1 MRKMMNMPTCY
12 KDILWI
18 DDMDSNDS
26 ITADLRSEKGKT
38 LEEINKNP
46 EKEKKFILADENLQR
61 YIDMI
66 QLSTTMK
73 DAVDEIENNYNN
85 YNLVIF
91 DMNMNRGWGNK
102 EQDVEYINEIFK
114 SQNIK
119 SFDHNDKI
127 AGIYLYLFLL
137 KKGYPANRMII
148 YTGNAKSTGEI
159 LNDNLYLDFKGLIKD
174 KNDRIKL
181 APNYY
186 PKDGYYR
193 IRRLVLQACNYW
205 KAEITRKKDEE
216 IPFNQIYFSK
226 DTDKQNS
233 RENFQELLERI
244 EMMFPVIPP
253 SSPEKV
259 YYQAA
264 RILCEYHEESAKIQ
278 VVNYNIYPLHAV
290 CRNFRNW
297 SSHNR
302 LKKAE
307 MPPNI
312 FALIFCIALRTYF
325 DEKQL
330 INEFSKERFYYEKNY
345 GYNYE
350 DKEHKFSFDDIKN
363 MLKAET
369 SLLSVL
375 DKNKKKKK
383 NTISYSEL
391 VYIWGEDPSHDAEI
405 NYVLY
410 PIIMRDYIKFTE
422 NTVDSIKL
430 NCNSNY
436 LFEDKKG
443 ESYDNEFMKLVF
455 NEACIICGYFR

>member
-1 MRKMMNMPTCY
+1 MRKMMNMPTRY

-26 ITADLRSEKGKT
+26 TTADLMAEKGKT

-46 EKEKKFILADENLQR
+46 EKEKKFISADENLQK

-102 EQDVEYINEIFK
+102 EQDVEYINGIFK

-119 SFDHNDKI
+119 SFDNNDKI

-181 APNYY
+181 ASNYY

-193 IRRLVLQACNYW
+193 IRRLVLQACDYW
-205 KAEITRKKDEE
+205 KAEIANKKDEE

-233 RENFQELLERI
+233 MENFQELLERI

-350 DKEHKFSFDDIKN
+350 DKEHKFSFDYIKN
-363 MLKAET
+363 KLKDET

-375 DKNKKKKK
+375 DKKKKK

-443 ESYDNEFMKLVF
+443 KSYDNEFMKLVF
-455 NEACIICGYFR
+455 NEACKICDYFR

>member
-1 MRKMMNMPTCY
+1 MRKMMNMQTWY

-26 ITADLRSEKGKT
+26 TTADLMAEKGKT

-46 EKEKKFILADENLQR
+46 EKEKKFISADENLQK

-102 EQDVEYINEIFK
+102 EQDVEYINGIFK

-119 SFDHNDKI
+119 SFDNNDKI

-193 IRRLVLQACNYW
+193 IRRLVLQACDYW
-205 KAEITRKKDEE
+205 KAEIESKKDEE

-233 RENFQELLERI
+233 RENFHELLERI

-330 INEFSKERFYYEKNY
+330 IKEFSKERFYYEKNY

-350 DKEHKFSFDDIKN
+350 DKEHKFSFDYIKN
-363 MLKAET
+363 KLKDET

-375 DKNKKKKK
+375 DKKKKK

-391 VYIWGEDPSHDAEI
+391 VYIWGEDPSHDTEI

-410 PIIMRDYIKFTE
+410 PIIMRDYIKFKE
-422 NTVDSIKL
+422 NTADSIKL

-443 ESYDNEFMKLVF
+443 KSYDNEFMKLVF
-455 NEACIICGYFR
+455 NEACKICGYFR

>member
-1 MRKMMNMPTCY
+1 MRKMMNMPTWY

-26 ITADLRSEKGKT
+26 TTADLMAEKGKT

-46 EKEKKFILADENLQR
+46 EKEKKFISADENLQK

-91 DMNMNRGWGNK
+91 DMNMNRGWANK
-102 EQDVEYINEIFK
+102 EQDVEYINGIFK

-119 SFDHNDKI
+119 SFDNNDKI

-181 APNYY
+181 AQNYY

-193 IRRLVLQACNYW
+193 IRRLVLQACDYW
-205 KAEITRKKDEE
+205 KAEIASKKDEA

-233 RENFQELLERI
+233 MENFQELLERI

-350 DKEHKFSFDDIKN
+350 DKEHKFSFDYIKN
-363 MLKAET
+363 KLKDET

-375 DKNKKKKK
+375 DKKKKK

-443 ESYDNEFMKLVF
+443 KSYDNEFMKLVF
-455 NEACIICGYFR
+455 NEACKICDYFR

>member
-1 MRKMMNMPTCY
+1 MNMLTWY

-26 ITADLRSEKGKT
+26 TTADLMAEKGKT

-46 EKEKKFILADENLQR
+46 KKEKKFISADENLKQ

-102 EQDVEYINEIFK
+102 EQDVEYINGIFK

-119 SFDHNDKI
+119 SFDNNDKI

-181 APNYY
+181 AQNYY

-193 IRRLVLQACNYW
+193 IRRLVLQACDYW
-205 KAEITRKKDEE
+205 KAEIASKKDEE

-350 DKEHKFSFDDIKN
+350 DKEHKFSFDYIKN
-363 MLKAET
+363 KLKDET

-375 DKNKKKKK
+375 DKKKKK

-430 NCNSNY
+430 NCNSNC

-443 ESYDNEFMKLVF
+443 KSYDNEFMKLVF
-455 NEACIICGYFR
+455 NEACKICGYFR

>member
-1 MRKMMNMPTCY
+1 MRKMMNMQTWY

-26 ITADLRSEKGKT
+26 TTADLMAEKGKT

-46 EKEKKFILADENLQR
+46 EKEKKFISADENLQK

-102 EQDVEYINEIFK
+102 EQDVEYINGIFK

-119 SFDHNDKI
+119 SFDNNDKI

-193 IRRLVLQACNYW
+193 IRRLVLQACDYW
-205 KAEITRKKDEE
+205 KAEIESKKDEE

-233 RENFQELLERI
+233 MENFQELLERI

-363 MLKAET
+363 MLKSET

-375 DKNKKKKK
+375 DKKKKK

-391 VYIWGEDPSHDAEI
+391 VYIWGEDPSHDTEI

-410 PIIMRDYIKFTE
+410 PIIMRDYIKFKE
-422 NTVDSIKL
+422 NTADSIKL

-443 ESYDNEFMKLVF
+443 KSYDNEFMKLVF
-455 NEACIICGYFR
+455 NEACKICGYFR

>member
-1 MRKMMNMPTCY
+1 MNMLTWY

-26 ITADLRSEKGKT
+26 TTADLMAEKGKT

-46 EKEKKFILADENLQR
+46 EKEKKFISADENLQK

-102 EQDVEYINEIFK
+102 EQDVEYINGIFK

-119 SFDHNDKI
+119 SFDNNDKI

-181 APNYY
+181 AQNYY

-193 IRRLVLQACNYW
+193 IRRLVLQACDYW
-205 KAEITRKKDEE
+205 KAEIASKKDEE

-375 DKNKKKKK
+375 DKKKKK

-430 NCNSNY
+430 NCNSNC

-443 ESYDNEFMKLVF
+443 KSYDNEFMKLVF
-455 NEACIICGYFR
+455 NEACKICGYFR

>member
-1 MRKMMNMPTCY
+1 MRKMMNMPTWY

-26 ITADLRSEKGKT
+26 TTADLMAEKGKT

-46 EKEKKFILADENLQR
+46 EKEKKFISADENLQK

-102 EQDVEYINEIFK
+102 EQDVEYINGIFK

-119 SFDHNDKI
+119 SFDNNDKI

-181 APNYY
+181 ASNYY

-193 IRRLVLQACNYW
+193 IRRLVLQACDYW
-205 KAEITRKKDEE
+205 KAEIANKKDEE

-233 RENFQELLERI
+233 MENFQELLERI

-350 DKEHKFSFDDIKN
+350 DKEHKFSFDYIKN
-363 MLKAET
+363 KLKDET

-375 DKNKKKKK
+375 DKKKKK

-430 NCNSNY
+430 NCNSNC

-443 ESYDNEFMKLVF
+443 KSYDNEFMKLVF
-455 NEACIICGYFR
+455 NEACKICGYFR

>member
-375 DKNKKKKK
+375 DKNKKKRK

-443 ESYDNEFMKLVF
+443 KSYDNEFMKLVF
-455 NEACIICGYFR
+455 NEACKICGYFR

>member
-1 MRKMMNMPTCY
+1 MRKMMNMPTWY

-26 ITADLRSEKGKT
+26 TTADLMAEKGKT

-46 EKEKKFILADENLQR
+46 EKEKKFISADENLQK

-91 DMNMNRGWGNK
+91 DMNMNRGWANK
-102 EQDVEYINEIFK
+102 EQDVEYINGIFK

-119 SFDHNDKI
+119 SFDNNDKI

-181 APNYY
+181 AQNYY

-193 IRRLVLQACNYW
+193 IRRLVLQACDYW
-205 KAEITRKKDEE
+205 KAEIASKKDEE

-233 RENFQELLERI
+233 MENFQELLERI

-350 DKEHKFSFDDIKN
+350 DKEHKFSFDYIKN
-363 MLKAET
+363 KLKDET

-375 DKNKKKKK
+375 DKKKKK

-443 ESYDNEFMKLVF
+443 KSYDNEFMKLVF
-455 NEACIICGYFR
+455 NEACKICDYFR

>member
-1 MRKMMNMPTCY
+1 MRKMMNMPTWY

-26 ITADLRSEKGKT
+26 TTADLMAEKGKT

-46 EKEKKFILADENLQR
+46 EKEKKFISADENLQK

-102 EQDVEYINEIFK
+102 EQDVEYINGIFK

-119 SFDHNDKI
+119 SFDNNDKI

-137 KKGYPANRMII
+137 KKGYPANRMVI

-181 APNYY
+181 AQNYY

-193 IRRLVLQACNYW
+193 IRRLVLQACDYW
-205 KAEITRKKDEE
+205 KAEIASKKDEE

-350 DKEHKFSFDDIKN
+350 DKEHKFSFDYIKN
-363 MLKAET
+363 KLKDET

-375 DKNKKKKK
+375 DKKKKK

-443 ESYDNEFMKLVF
+443 KSYDNEFMKLVF
-455 NEACIICGYFR
+455 NEACKICDYFR

>member
-1 MRKMMNMPTCY
+1 MRKMMNMPTWY

-26 ITADLRSEKGKT
+26 TTADLMAEKGKT

-46 EKEKKFILADENLQR
+46 EKEKKFISADENLQK

-91 DMNMNRGWGNK
+91 DMNMNRGWANK
-102 EQDVEYINEIFK
+102 EQDVEYINGIFK

-119 SFDHNDKI
+119 SFDNNDKI

-181 APNYY
+181 AQNYY

-193 IRRLVLQACNYW
+193 IRRLVLQACDYW
-205 KAEITRKKDEE
+205 KAEIASKKDEE

-226 DTDKQNS
+226 DTDKQNN

-350 DKEHKFSFDDIKN
+350 DKEHKFSFDYIKN
-363 MLKAET
+363 KLKDET

-375 DKNKKKKK
+375 DKKKKK

-443 ESYDNEFMKLVF
+443 KSYDNEFMKLVF
-455 NEACIICGYFR
+455 NEACKICDYFR

>member
-1 MRKMMNMPTCY
+1 MNMLTWY

-26 ITADLRSEKGKT
+26 TTADLMAEKGKT

-46 EKEKKFILADENLQR
+46 KKEKKFISADENLKQ

-102 EQDVEYINEIFK
+102 EQDVEYINGIFK

-119 SFDHNDKI
+119 SFDNNDKI

-181 APNYY
+181 AQNYY

-193 IRRLVLQACNYW
+193 IRRLVLQACDYW
-205 KAEITRKKDEE
+205 KAEIASKKDEE

-350 DKEHKFSFDDIKN
+350 DKEHKFSFDNIKN
-363 MLKAET
+363 TLKAET

-375 DKNKKKKK
+375 DKKKKK

-430 NCNSNY
+430 NCKSNY

-443 ESYDNEFMKLVF
+443 KSYDNEFMKLVF
-455 NEACIICGYFR
+455 NEACKICGYFR

>member
-1 MRKMMNMPTCY
+1 MRKMMNMPTWY

-26 ITADLRSEKGKT
+26 TTADLMAEKGKT

-46 EKEKKFILADENLQR
+46 EKEKKFISADENLQK

-102 EQDVEYINEIFK
+102 EQDVEYINGIFK

-119 SFDHNDKI
+119 SFDNNDKI

-181 APNYY
+181 ASNYY

-193 IRRLVLQACNYW
+193 IRRLVLQACDYW
-205 KAEITRKKDEE
+205 KAEIANKKDEE

-233 RENFQELLERI
+233 MENFQELLERI

-375 DKNKKKKK
+375 DKKKKK

-443 ESYDNEFMKLVF
+443 KSYDNEFMKLVF
-455 NEACIICGYFR
+455 NEACKICDYFR

>member
-1 MRKMMNMPTCY
+1 MRKMMNMPTRY

-26 ITADLRSEKGKT
+26 TTADLMAEKGKT

-46 EKEKKFILADENLQR
+46 EKEKKFISADENLQK

-102 EQDVEYINEIFK
+102 EQDVEYINGIFK

-119 SFDHNDKI
+119 SFDNNDKI

-181 APNYY
+181 ASNYY

-193 IRRLVLQACNYW
+193 IRRLVLQACDYW
-205 KAEITRKKDEE
+205 KAEIANKKDEE

-233 RENFQELLERI
+233 MENFQELLERI

-375 DKNKKKKK
+375 DKKKKK

-443 ESYDNEFMKLVF
+443 KSYDNEFMKLVF
-455 NEACIICGYFR
+455 NEACKICDYFR

>member
-1 MRKMMNMPTCY
+1 
-12 KDILWI
+12 
-18 DDMDSNDS
+18 
-26 ITADLRSEKGKT
+26 
-38 LEEINKNP
+38 
-46 EKEKKFILADENLQR
+46 
-61 YIDMI
+61 
-66 QLSTTMK
+66 
-73 DAVDEIENNYNN
+73 
-85 YNLVIF
+85 
-91 DMNMNRGWGNK
+91 
-102 EQDVEYINEIFK
+102 
-114 SQNIK
+114 
-119 SFDHNDKI
+119 
-127 AGIYLYLFLL
+127 
-137 KKGYPANRMII
+137 
-148 YTGNAKSTGEI
+148 
-159 LNDNLYLDFKGLIKD
+159 
-174 KNDRIKL
+174 
-181 APNYY
+181 
-186 PKDGYYR
+186 
-193 IRRLVLQACNYW
+193 
-205 KAEITRKKDEE
+205 
-216 IPFNQIYFSK
+216 
-226 DTDKQNS
+226 
-233 RENFQELLERI
+233 
-244 EMMFPVIPP
+244 MFPVIPP

-350 DKEHKFSFDDIKN
+350 DKEHKFSFDYIKN
-363 MLKAET
+363 KLKDET

-375 DKNKKKKK
+375 DKKKKK

-443 ESYDNEFMKLVF
+443 KSYDNEFMKLVF
-455 NEACIICGYFR
+455 NEACKICDYFR

>member
-1 MRKMMNMPTCY
+1 M
-12 KDILWI
+12 
-18 DDMDSNDS
+18 S
-26 ITADLRSEKGKT
+26 GKAKAAKNK
-38 LEEINKNP
+38 INGYGHDT
-46 EKEKKFILADENLQR
+46 KE
-61 YIDMI
+61 
-66 QLSTTMK
+66 
-73 DAVDEIENNYNN
+73 
-85 YNLVIF
+85 
-91 DMNMNRGWGNK
+91 
-102 EQDVEYINEIFK
+102 
-114 SQNIK
+114 
-119 SFDHNDKI
+119 DKI
-127 AGIYLYLFLL
+127 AGIYLYLLL
-137 KKGYPANRMII
+137 LNKGYPADRMVI
-148 YTGNAKSTGEI
+148 YTGNSTDSLKSNFPYLKLDNIVRYKG
-159 LNDNLYLDFKGLIKD
+159 NDEDTLCLET
-174 KNDRIKL
+174 
-181 APNYY
+181 NYY
-186 PKDGYYR
+186 PENSYYR
-193 IRRLVLQACNYW
+193 IRRLVLQACDYW
-205 KAEITRKKDEE
+205 KAKIARKKDEE

-226 DTDKQNS
+226 DTDKQNGI
-233 RENFQELLERI
+233 ENFKELLERI

-350 DKEHKFSFDDIKN
+350 DKEHKFSFDYIKN
-363 MLKAET
+363 KLKDET

-375 DKNKKKKK
+375 DKKKKK

-443 ESYDNEFMKLVF
+443 KSYDNEFMKLVF
-455 NEACIICGYFR
+455 NEACKICDYFR

>member
-1 MRKMMNMPTCY
+1 MRKMMNMQTWY

-26 ITADLRSEKGKT
+26 TTADLMAEKGKT

-46 EKEKKFILADENLQR
+46 EKEKKFISADENLQK

-102 EQDVEYINEIFK
+102 EQDVEYINGIFK

-119 SFDHNDKI
+119 SFDNNDKI

-181 APNYY
+181 ASNYY

-193 IRRLVLQACNYW
+193 IRRLVLQACDYW
-205 KAEITRKKDEE
+205 KAEIANKKDEE

-233 RENFQELLERI
+233 MENFQELLERI

-350 DKEHKFSFDDIKN
+350 DKEHKFSFDYIKN
-363 MLKAET
+363 KLKDET

-375 DKNKKKKK
+375 DKKKKK

-430 NCNSNY
+430 NCNSNC

-443 ESYDNEFMKLVF
+443 KSYDNEFMKLVF
-455 NEACIICGYFR
+455 NEACKICGYFR

>member
-1 MRKMMNMPTCY
+1 MRKMMNMPTWY

-26 ITADLRSEKGKT
+26 TTADLMAEKGKT

-46 EKEKKFILADENLQR
+46 EKEKKFISADENLQK

-102 EQDVEYINEIFK
+102 EQDVEYINGIFK

-119 SFDHNDKI
+119 SFDNNDKI

-181 APNYY
+181 ASNYY

-193 IRRLVLQACNYW
+193 IRRLVLQACDYW
-205 KAEITRKKDEE
+205 KAEIASKKDEE

-233 RENFQELLERI
+233 MENFQELLERI

-350 DKEHKFSFDDIKN
+350 DKEHKFSFDYIKN
-363 MLKAET
+363 KLKDET

-375 DKNKKKKK
+375 DKKKKK

-443 ESYDNEFMKLVF
+443 KSYDNEFMKLVF
-455 NEACIICGYFR
+455 NEACKICDYFR

>member
-1 MRKMMNMPTCY
+1 MRKMMNMPTWY

-26 ITADLRSEKGKT
+26 TTADLMAEKGKT

-46 EKEKKFILADENLQR
+46 EKEKKFISADENLQK

-91 DMNMNRGWGNK
+91 DMNMNRGWANK
-102 EQDVEYINEIFK
+102 EQDVEYINGIFK

-119 SFDHNDKI
+119 SFDNNDKI

-181 APNYY
+181 ASNYY

-193 IRRLVLQACNYW
+193 IRRLVLQACDYW
-205 KAEITRKKDEE
+205 KAEIANKKDEE

-233 RENFQELLERI
+233 MENFQELLERI

-350 DKEHKFSFDDIKN
+350 DKEHKFSFDYIKN
-363 MLKAET
+363 KLKDET

-375 DKNKKKKK
+375 DKKKKK

-443 ESYDNEFMKLVF
+443 KSYDNEFMKLVF
-455 NEACIICGYFR
+455 NEACKICGYFR